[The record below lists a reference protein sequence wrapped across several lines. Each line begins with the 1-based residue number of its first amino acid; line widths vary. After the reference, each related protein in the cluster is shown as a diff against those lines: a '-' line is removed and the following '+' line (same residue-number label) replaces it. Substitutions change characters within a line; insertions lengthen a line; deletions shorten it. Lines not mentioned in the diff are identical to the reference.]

1 MPHDL
6 ADTDVTT
13 RQELTRYSESGVYG
27 FINHMD
33 SRDIA
38 QFLLQ
43 SISREVRQQMIF
55 RYVSLSLVVEL
66 QLIDCVHTFPC
77 QPGLQ
82 PAFRKSWVRALLA
95 PYISSCPGNQV
106 RTMVSP
112 ILYVANS
119 TQTRLVWQ
127 NFPSKIRQQ

>member
-33 SRDIA
+33 SRDTA
-38 QFLLQ
+38 QCLLQ
-43 SISREVRQQMIF
+43 SISREARQQMIF

-66 QLIDCVHTFPC
+66 QLIDCTHLPM
-77 QPGLQ
+77 
-82 PAFRKSWVRALLA
+82 PARFETGIPQSWD
-95 PYISSCPGNQV
+95 
-106 RTMVSP
+106 
-112 ILYVANS
+112 
-119 TQTRLVWQ
+119 
-127 NFPSKIRQQ
+127 